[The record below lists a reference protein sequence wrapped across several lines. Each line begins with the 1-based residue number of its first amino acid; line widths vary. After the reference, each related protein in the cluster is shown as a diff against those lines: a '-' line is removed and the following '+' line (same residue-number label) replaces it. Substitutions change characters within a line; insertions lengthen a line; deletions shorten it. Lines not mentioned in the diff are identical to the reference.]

1 MIAAAAGEGAFD
13 AHGLGNLARIDHIVV
28 LMMENRSFDH
38 MLGYLSLEGGRADI
52 DGLQASHAN
61 VHAGVRYPVHHLRRT
76 AFGPQQDPSHTGTSV
91 AQQLQNN
98 NGGFVDDY
106 AQTHPGDPDIDLVMG
121 YYNAADLPMYDFL
134 AQQFCVCDRC
144 HSSVPGATW
153 PNRLY
158 AISGKAAG
166 SRDSKRVPLYTNKS
180 FVRHLDRAQVSWKF
194 YSAWK
199 PWSLALTDDHYRSS
213 ELYEPFGSSAR
224 RYGFIGDALAG
235 ALPSVSWIDPHFF
248 ENDDHPPA
256 DIRAGQAL
264 VAQVYQ
270 ALSRGPAWARTLLIL
285 SYDEH
290 GGFFDHVPPGPAID
304 DDPAFRQYG
313 VRVPMLLVSPL
324 ISPGSVSHEVY
335 DHTSIIK
342 TILQR
347 FCRAADGSLPQM
359 GARVAAASG
368 LGAVLTLAQAR
379 AAPAVP
385 AAVVA
390 QRAAW
395 EADVRAQDFAPPAP
409 ACQPDGELAAA
420 VAFQSDAEAGAIAA
434 HRQLARTARN
444 AHAPNGKTAGNAAG
458 KTAGAAAPKSSG
470 RRRRQG
476 GKPAPLVAGNGEK
489 PGVA

>member
-1 MIAAAAGEGAFD
+1 MTVANAVSADHVPE
-13 AHGLGNLARIDHIVV
+13 NLARIDHIVV

-38 MLGYLSLEGGRADI
+38 MLGYLSLEAGRGDI
-52 DGLQASHAN
+52 DGLRAGHAN
-61 VHAGVRYPVHHLRRT
+61 VHAGQRYPVHHLKRT
-76 AFGPQQDPSHTGTSV
+76 AFGPQQDPAHTGMSV

-106 AQTHPGDPDIDLVMG
+106 AQTHPGDPDIGLVMG
-121 YYNAADLPMYDFL
+121 YYNGDDLPMYDFL
-134 AQQFCVCDRC
+134 ARQFCVCDRC

-158 AISGKAAG
+158 AISGRAAG
-166 SRDSKRVPLYTNKS
+166 SRDSKRVPLYANKS
-180 FVRHLDRAQVSWKF
+180 FVRQLERSLVSWKF

-213 ELYEPFGSSAR
+213 EFYEPFGSSQR

-235 ALPSVSWIDPHFF
+235 TLPSVSWIDPHFF
-248 ENDDHPPA
+248 VNDDHPPA

-270 ALSRGPAWARTLLIL
+270 ALALGPAWQRTLLIL

-290 GGFFDHVPPGPAID
+290 GGFFDHVPPPDAID

-313 VRVPMLLVSPL
+313 VRVPMLLVSPW
-324 ISPGSVSHEVY
+324 IAAGSVSHQLY

-347 FCRAADGSLPQM
+347 FCRAADGSLPAM
-359 GARVAAASG
+359 GARVAAANG
-368 LGAVLTLAQAR
+368 LGEVLSLAQPR

-385 AAVVA
+385 ASVPA
-390 QRAAW
+390 QRAQW
-395 EADVRAQDFAPPAP
+395 EAELRARDFAMAFSAGDA
-409 ACQPDGELAAA
+409 ACAAA
-420 VAFQSDAEAGAIAA
+420 ATVSTVPAMSDAEAGAIAA

-444 AHAPNGKTAGNAAG
+444 ALAANGKTV
-458 KTAGAAAPKSSG
+458 PQSSS
-470 RRRRQG
+470 RRRRGKRGARG
-476 GKPAPLVAGNGEK
+476 GPPGAGGAPAAGSGETDGK
-489 PGVA
+489 GRA

>member
-52 DGLQASHAN
+52 DGLQAGHAN
-61 VHAGVRYPVHHLRRT
+61 VHAGVSYPVHHLRRT
-76 AFGPQQDPSHTGTSV
+76 AFGPQQDPSHTGMSV

-121 YYNAADLPMYDFL
+121 YYNASDLPMYDFL

-144 HSSVPGATW
+144 YSSVPGATW

-166 SRDSKRVPLYTNKS
+166 SRDSKRVPLYANKS
-180 FVRHLDRAQVSWKF
+180 FVRHLDRAQLSWKF

-199 PWSLALTDDHYRSS
+199 PWSLAFSDDHYRSS
-213 ELYEPFGSSAR
+213 EWYEPFGSSAR

-235 ALPSVSWIDPHFF
+235 TLPSVSWIDPHFF

-270 ALSRGPAWARTLLIL
+270 ALSRGPAWPRTLLIL

-290 GGFFDHVPPGPAID
+290 GGFFDHVPPPAAID

-324 ISPGSVSHEVY
+324 IAPGSVSHQVV

-347 FCRAADGSLPQM
+347 FCRGADGGLPQM

-385 AAVVA
+385 VAVLA

-395 EADVRAQDFAPPAP
+395 EADVRAQDFAPLAP
-409 ACQPDGELAAA
+409 ACQPDGEVAAAAA
-420 VAFQSDAEAGAIAA
+420 VPFQSDAEAGAIAA

-444 AHAPNGKTAGNAAG
+444 AQAGNNKTAG
-458 KTAGAAAPKSSG
+458 KTAGATAPKPAG

-476 GKPAPLVAGNGEK
+476 GKTAPAGAVNGGKPVA
-489 PGVA
+489 A

>member
-1 MIAAAAGEGAFD
+1 MTAAQSVFAGQVP
-13 AHGLGNLARIDHIVV
+13 GNLAHIDHIVV

-38 MLGYLSLEGGRADI
+38 MLGYLSLEGGRRDI
-52 DGLQASHAN
+52 DGLRASHAN
-61 VHAGVRYPVHHLRRT
+61 VHAGASYPVHHLQRP
-76 AFGPQQDPSHTGTSV
+76 AFGAQQDPSHTGMSV

-106 AQTHPGDPDIDLVMG
+106 AQTHPGDPDPGLVMG
-121 YYNAADLPMYDFL
+121 YYNGADLPMYDFL

-144 HSSVPGATW
+144 YSSVPGATW

-158 AISGKAAG
+158 AISGRAAG
-166 SRDSKRVPLYTNKS
+166 SRDSKRVPMYANKS
-180 FVRHLDRAQVSWKF
+180 FVRQLERSLVSWKF

-213 ELYEPFGSSAR
+213 EFYEPFGSSER

-235 ALPSVSWIDPHFF
+235 TLPSVSWIDPHFF
-248 ENDDHPPA
+248 VNDDHPPA

-270 ALSRGPAWARTLLIL
+270 ALARGPAWQRTLFIL

-290 GGFFDHVPPGPAID
+290 GGFFDHVPPPAAID

-313 VRVPMLLVSPL
+313 VRVPMLLVSPF
-324 ISPGSVSHEVY
+324 IAAGSVSHQVY

-347 FCRAADGSLPQM
+347 FCRAADGSLPDM
-359 GARVAAASG
+359 GARVAAANG
-368 LGAVLTLAQAR
+368 LGDVLNLALPR

-385 AAVVA
+385 ASVQA
-390 QRAAW
+390 QRAQW
-395 EADVRAQDFAPPAP
+395 EAEVRNHDFAMP
-409 ACQPDGELAAA
+409 AAA
-420 VAFQSDAEAGAIAA
+420 SMFDGVAVQADGGAVPAMSDAEAGAIAA

-444 AHAPNGKTAGNAAG
+444 ALAANGKTVRQPG
-458 KTAGAAAPKSSG
+458 G
-470 RRRRQG
+470 RRRRGKGEAQDPPHALAADKGAG
-476 GKPAPLVAGNGEK
+476 GAAPDGE
-489 PGVA
+489 GGG

>member
-1 MIAAAAGEGAFD
+1 MIAAAAGEGVLD
-13 AHGLGNLARIDHIVV
+13 VGVPGNLARIDHIVV

-61 VHAGVRYPVHHLRRT
+61 VHAGVTYPVHHLRRT
-76 AFGPQQDPSHTGTSV
+76 AFGPQQDPSHTGMSV

-98 NGGFVDDY
+98 NGGFVGDY

-121 YYNAADLPMYDFL
+121 YYNGADLPMYDFL

-144 HSSVPGATW
+144 YSSVPGATW

-158 AISGKAAG
+158 ALSGKAAG
-166 SRDSKRVPLYTNKS
+166 SKDSKRVPLYANKS
-180 FVRHLDRAQVSWKF
+180 FVRHLERAQVSWKF

-213 ELYEPFGSSAR
+213 EWYEPFGSSAR

-270 ALSRGPAWARTLLIL
+270 ALSRGPDWARTLLIL

-304 DDPAFRQYG
+304 DDPAFRRYG

-324 ISPGSVSHEVY
+324 IAPGSVSHEVV

-347 FCRAADGSLPQM
+347 FCRAADGALPQM

-368 LGAVLTLAQAR
+368 LGNVLTLAQPR
-379 AAPAVP
+379 TAPAVP
-385 AAVVA
+385 AVVLA

-395 EADVRAQDFAPPAP
+395 EADVRAQDFMPLAP
-409 ACQPDGELAAA
+409 ARPSDGEVAAA
-420 VAFQSDAEAGAIAA
+420 VAAPSQSDAEAGTIAA
-434 HRQLARTARN
+434 HRQLARMARN
-444 AHAPNGKTAGNAAG
+444 AQAVKSQTANKTAGRMAD
-458 KTAGAAAPKSSG
+458 

-476 GKPAPLVAGNGEK
+476 GKPASAGAGNGGK
-489 PGVA
+489 STGA